1 MQLRAAQ
8 RKYNGHRQTARH
20 VTRASSSRSRMS
32 NLSDSLANNGFT
44 LTAELN
50 PPKGTDL
57 RDVMAAAEALRNLV
71 TAFNLTDSAASIMT
85 MAPVA
90 VAHLLADRGIE
101 STLQI
106 TGRDRNRLAIQA
118 DMLAAH
124 ALGVANILC
133 MSGDPPSAGDHPEAK
148 PVFDLGAEEILKAAG
163 RLATGHDLSG
173 NAVKDGPDFYRG
185 AVVNV
190 AVPELDRE
198 IARMETKIEAG
209 AQFFQTNA
217 VYDPSGFE
225 AFMRRVEDFG
235 VPVLAGIIMLKSA
248 RQARY
253 MTERIPGVVVPD
265 HLIEELQGAGN
276 PAETSIGM
284 AGAIVRDVAPMCHG
298 VHIMAIGWERRIPEV
313 MEAAGM

>member
-1 MQLRAAQ
+1 
-8 RKYNGHRQTARH
+8 
-20 VTRASSSRSRMS
+20 MS
-32 NLSDSLANNGFT
+32 NLSESLAKNDFT

-57 RDVMAAAEALRNLV
+57 RDLFDAGEALRHLV
-71 TAFNLTDSAASIMT
+71 TAFNLTDSAASRMA
-85 MAPVA
+85 MAPIA
-90 VAHLLADRGIE
+90 VAHLLGDRGIE

-106 TGRDRNRLAIQA
+106 AGRDRNRLAIQA

-124 ALGVANILC
+124 ALGVANIVC
-133 MSGDPPSAGDHPEAK
+133 MTGDPPSAGDHPEAK
-148 PVFDLGAEEILKAAG
+148 PVFDLGAEDILEAASSLASG
-163 RLATGHDLSG
+163 RDLSG
-173 NAVKDGPDFYRG
+173 NRLKGDGPDFYRG

-190 AVPELDRE
+190 AVPDLGREL
-198 IARMETKIEAG
+198 ARMEKKIESG

-217 VYDPSGFE
+217 VYEPSGFE
-225 AFMRRVEDFG
+225 AFMKRVEDFN

-265 HLIEELQGAGN
+265 HLTEALER
-276 PAETSIGM
+276 AENVTEASVGLT
-284 AGAIVRDVAPMCHG
+284 GGIVREVAPMCQG
-298 VHIMAIGWERRIPEV
+298 VHIMAIGWERRIPAV

>member
-1 MQLRAAQ
+1 
-8 RKYNGHRQTARH
+8 
-20 VTRASSSRSRMS
+20 MS
-32 NLSDSLANNGFT
+32 NLSHSLANNDFT

-57 RDVMAAAEALRNLV
+57 RDLFDAGEALRHLV
-71 TAFNLTDSAASIMT
+71 TAFNLTDSAASRMT
-85 MAPVA
+85 MAPIA
-90 VAHLLADRGIE
+90 VAHLLKDRRIE

-106 TGRDRNRLAIQA
+106 AGRDRNRLAIQA

-124 ALGVANILC
+124 ALGVANIVC
-133 MSGDPPSAGDHPEAK
+133 MTGDPPSAGDHPEAK
-148 PVFDLGAEEILKAAG
+148 PVFDLGSEDILKAAS
-163 RLATGHDLSG
+163 RLASGRDLSG
-173 NAVKDGPDFYRG
+173 NSLKDGLKFYRG

-190 AVPELDRE
+190 TVPDLGRE
-198 IARMETKIEAG
+198 IARMEKKIESG

-225 AFMRRVEDFG
+225 AFMKRVEDFN

-265 HLIEELQGAGN
+265 HLTEELENAEN
-276 PAETSIGM
+276 LAETSIDITG
-284 AGAIVRDVAPMCHG
+284 GIVRNVAPMCQG
-298 VHIMAIGWERRIPEV
+298 VHIMAIGWEHRIPAV

>member
-1 MQLRAAQ
+1 
-8 RKYNGHRQTARH
+8 
-20 VTRASSSRSRMS
+20 MS
-32 NLSDSLANNGFT
+32 NLSDSLANNDFT

-57 RDVMAAAEALRNLV
+57 RDLFDAGEALRHLV
-71 TAFNLTDSAASIMT
+71 TAFNLTDSAASRMT
-85 MAPVA
+85 MAPIA
-90 VAHLLADRGIE
+90 VAHLLRDRGIE

-106 TGRDRNRLAIQA
+106 AGRDRNRLAIQA

-124 ALGVANILC
+124 ALGVANIVC
-133 MSGDPPSAGDHPEAK
+133 MTGDPPSAGDHPEAK
-148 PVFDLGAEEILKAAG
+148 PVFDLGAEDILKAASSLASG
-163 RLATGHDLSG
+163 RDLSG
-173 NAVKDGPDFYRG
+173 NSLKDGPNFYRG

-190 AVPELDRE
+190 AVPDLGTE
-198 IARMETKIEAG
+198 IARMEKKIESG

-225 AFMRRVEDFG
+225 AFMKRVEEFN

-265 HLIEELQGAGN
+265 HLTEELENAEN
-276 PAETSIGM
+276 LAETSIDITG
-284 AGAIVRDVAPMCHG
+284 GIVRNVAPMCQG
-298 VHIMAIGWERRIPEV
+298 VHIMAIGWEHRIPAV